1 MKNIRIIL
9 LVLALSAAFVSVNS
23 QNYHVRIGTIGNSIT
38 HGISLPDPTT
48 QAYPIQLGVM
58 LQDVYGDTCIVTN
71 FGLTTTTMLKN
82 GDVSYWDTQQLK
94 DYLAWAPEICF
105 ILLGT
110 NDTKPQNWDVYG
122 DEFIDDYLAMID
134 TILLRNPST
143 KFMLGYPPPAFEE
156 EWGIRDSIIVNG
168 IIPAIDSVLKLREA
182 ELVDFYH
189 TLLDSAHLFPDHIHP
204 NVEGSAAMAQLILD
218 KMIETDIIHKV
229 DTGLT
234 FITSFK
240 TEKTPIPIG
249 DSTTLSWTTINADS
263 VLLNGELVPANNS
276 MKVSPPET
284 TVYTLMAY
292 GQKSND
298 TIQLT
303 QEMYVP
309 ELSRLRIYPAV
320 DRKYVG
326 DTTFFQVFYH
336 DQVDNLMTG
345 VYFSVQW
352 TITEGSGTLYNE
364 TDTSAFFIIEI
375 ADTSYLVVSYE
386 DLSDEAMII
395 GRTVSTGIPENANR
409 PELIVFPNP
418 CNEVMHIQFES
429 NGSPVSVKVFDM
441 KGGLLLHETVNA
453 KKTGSITYNMNISHL
468 PEGSYFL
475 KIENSGKVFTNTIV
489 VLKN

>member
-1 MKNIRIIL
+1 MKNIRFIFL
-9 LVLALSAAFVSVNS
+9 TLALSAVFVSVNS

-38 HGISLPDPTT
+38 HGISLPDPAT

-58 LQDVYGDTCIVTN
+58 LQDVYGDTCIVQN

-82 GDVSYWDTQQLK
+82 GDVSYWDTQHLQ

-122 DEFIDDYLAMID
+122 NEFIDDYLAMID

-189 TLLDSAHLFPDHIHP
+189 TLLDSAYLFPDHIHP
-204 NVEGSAAMAQLILD
+204 NVEGSAAMAKLILD
-218 KMIETDIIHKV
+218 KMTETDIVHKV

-240 TEKTPIPIG
+240 TEDSPIPVG
-249 DSTTLSWTTINADS
+249 DSTSLSWTTINADS
-263 VLLNGELVPANNS
+263 VYLNGELVSANNN
-276 MKVSPPET
+276 MKISPPAT
-284 TVYTLMAY
+284 TVYTLVAY

-298 TIQLT
+298 TLQLT

-309 ELSRLRIYPAV
+309 ELSRLRIYPEV

-336 DQVDNLMTG
+336 DQEENLMTS

-352 TITEGSGTLYNE
+352 TVEGTGILFDA
-364 TDTSAFFIIEI
+364 TDTSVFHIAEN

-386 DLSDEAMII
+386 ELSDQAMII
-395 GRTVSTGIPENANR
+395 GRAVTTGIPENTNR
-409 PELIVFPNP
+409 SEVIVFPNP
-418 CNEVMHIQFES
+418 CNEVMYIQFAS
-429 NGSPVSVKVFDM
+429 DGNPVSVEVIDM
-441 KGGLLLHETVNA
+441 KGVLLLHETA
-453 KKTGSITYNMNISHL
+453 TATKAEKGIYSINISHL

-475 KIENSGKVFTNTIV
+475 TIKNSGKVFTDKIV
-489 VLKN
+489 ILKK